1 MFSSLNQKF
10 APKKNQQNFGTLRK
24 KVGVCILN
32 IWKLGQKKMLQLSYK
47 TLFYR
52 FPKVLR
58 CSFSWS
64 FPFDT
69 LNKNIDLSSRGHQP
83 CEHVNPPAV
92 RGGGASARDHAG
104 DWAVIR
110 WHCLSRKLDGGSK
123 WGIAKGGCDWVDARV
138 VVMGILNHWVVFN
151 QYCLCWTFLL
161 WLDKRHNHDISIR
174 KKPSNALFGSNLPY
188 SGCNH
193 HHQDDITLSVGNPQ
207 PKPLAW

>member
-1 MFSSLNQKF
+1 MRHPTFLRLVNCLNQHVFEFKSKVCT
-10 APKKNQQNFGTLRK
+10 KKNQQNFGTLRK

-83 CEHVNPPAV
+83 CEHVNPP
-92 RGGGASARDHAG
+92 RSAWWRSLRPRP
-104 DWAVIR
+104 R
-110 WHCLSRKLDGGSK
+110 WRLSCDKMALLESQIGRRVQMRHSK
-123 WGIAKGGCDWVDARV
+123 RRLWLGGCACCSD
-138 VVMGILNHWVVFN
+138 GYFEPL
-151 QYCLCWTFLL
+151 
-161 WLDKRHNHDISIR
+161 
-174 KKPSNALFGSNLPY
+174 
-188 SGCNH
+188 SG
-193 HHQDDITLSVGNPQ
+193 V
-207 PKPLAW
+207 